1 MIQLHH
7 KIPNIM
13 PPHSKLL
20 LLEECKLTLIDVES
34 VSFGTE
40 TVTRNTR
47 VTIERQI
54 IFITY
59 ILQVHC

>member
-20 LLEECKLTLIDVES
+20 LLEECELTLIDVES
-34 VSFGTE
+34 ASFGTE

-47 VTIERQI
+47 VTIKKPV

-59 ILQVHC
+59 